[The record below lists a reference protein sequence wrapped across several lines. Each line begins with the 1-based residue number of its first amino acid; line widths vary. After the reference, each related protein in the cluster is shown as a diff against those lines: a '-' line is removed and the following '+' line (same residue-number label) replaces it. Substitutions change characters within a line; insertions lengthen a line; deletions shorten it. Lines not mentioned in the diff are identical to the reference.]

1 LLALMLS
8 QLAVPQAARAQDAP
22 TAQGDSQSESAP
34 EFSTLAELEGKRVGM
49 GAGNVFDQ
57 LISKKDP
64 KVNDFVYFSSLTDMV
79 AALKSGKVDAFAGD
93 EPSAR
98 LLVAR
103 NAGIVLMPETVA
115 HNELGFCFAKNKDPD
130 LVRRM
135 NEVIDR
141 LRSNG
146 TLEELEAKW
155 CGADDSVKTVPAI
168 DWDTSGG
175 TLHVAVDA
183 LYEPIS
189 YVKDNQIVG
198 YDIELCLM
206 CAKEISLRLKTRG
219 TLQFFTL
226 HSHRFT
232 LMLQLHSLHL
242 LLSAKAHLLLASHRI
257 EVQT

>member
-1 LLALMLS
+1 MRRT
-8 QLAVPQAARAQDAP
+8 PP

-135 NEVIDR
+135 NEVID
-141 LRSNG
+141 LRRRVRPG
-146 TLEELEAKW
+146 RRPLQRQRRRHRRPRVQRDA
-155 CGADDSVKTVPAI
+155 GVQRPAD
-168 DWDTSGG
+168 G
-175 TLHVAVDA
+175 
-183 LYEPIS
+183 
-189 YVKDNQIVG
+189 
-198 YDIELCLM
+198 
-206 CAKEISLRLKTRG
+206 R
-219 TLQFFTL
+219 
-226 HSHRFT
+226 
-232 LMLQLHSLHL
+232 
-242 LLSAKAHLLLASHRI
+242 
-257 EVQT
+257 